1 MQFQQ
6 KNENHKFVGENVKK
20 ILKAQN
26 QTQIKNQ
33 KKISEKR
40 HKIWTRQS
48 TFAGGPTVVRKDS
61 SGPKI
66 RPNSSYG
73 FGSRIDRFTA
83 IQSTPTSPMV
93 ETNPLKWFVKE
104 IDISDSAGKN
114 TNPTPSN
121 TSKKSSSNPRTTEMF
136 GHRPIRTR
144 SRHDCHFSTGSS
156 VPMGNLD
163 PLNSLNIILYHFE
176 SQQQALSS
184 FILVILVLFSHS

>member
-1 MQFQQ
+1 MHFLSSHFIWFCSYQ
-6 KNENHKFVGENVKK
+6 KHKITWHFKEIQIHDKDYCRVSLTHIKK
-20 ILKAQN
+20 CNFSRK
-26 QTQIKNQ
+26 TKNR
-33 KKISEKR
+33 KNCKKHEFKKLEKISEKR

-61 SGPKI
+61 SGPGKI

-104 IDISDSAGKN
+104 IDISDSAK
-114 TNPTPSN
+114 NPTPN
-121 TSKKSSSNPRTTEMF
+121 KKSSSNQRTEMF

-156 VPMGNLD
+156 VPMGNLS
-163 PLNSLNIILYHFE
+163 PF
-176 SQQQALSS
+176 
-184 FILVILVLFSHS
+184 

>member
-1 MQFQQ
+1 
-6 KNENHKFVGENVKK
+6 
-20 ILKAQN
+20 
-26 QTQIKNQ
+26 
-33 KKISEKR
+33 
-40 HKIWTRQS
+40 
-48 TFAGGPTVVRKDS
+48 
-61 SGPKI
+61 
-66 RPNSSYG
+66 
-73 FGSRIDRFTA
+73 
-83 IQSTPTSPMV
+83 MV

-176 SQQQALSS
+176 SQ
-184 FILVILVLFSHS
+184 